1 VYTDDRPGHQTPPSR
16 ETRRREPSG
25 EAKRRGPGATA
36 VAVSSVI
43 VVLIVLGVAWAFY
56 HGSWKL
62 TSVTLGPSSS
72 TNSPPSSSTDDS
84 QAAPIGGR
92 AKKVNIAP
100 PSTWKLAFN
109 SDFAGSALD
118 TNVWT
123 TCYKYTSPGDG
134 CTNHGNSSENDW
146 YLPSQDQVSGG
157 MLQLIA
163 QHEPTE
169 GTSASNTPEE
179 YSCRSGMITTAP
191 SFNFEYGY
199 VQMVARLP
207 YGAGLWPAFW
217 LAASDDAWPPEVDIF
232 EHWGSQASAGVYLHS
247 TNGTRQGGRADGL
260 SNLSQGWHTFTLSWT
275 ENKLT
280 WYIDNNQVFSTT
292 TGIPQQDMYIIANLA
307 NTSTAATSCSGSMLI
322 KSIKV
327 WQP

>member
-1 VYTDDRPGHQTPPSR
+1 MYTDDRPGHQTPPSR
-16 ETRRREPSG
+16 ET
-25 EAKRRGPGATA
+25 KRRGPGAAA
-36 VAVSSVI
+36 VVVSSLIGVVI
-43 VVLIVLGVAWAFY
+43 VLAVAWAFY
-56 HGSWKL
+56 HSSSKL
-62 TSVTLGPSSS
+62 TSVALGPPSSS
-72 TNSPPSSSTDDS
+72 TSSLPNSSTDDS

-92 AKKVNIAP
+92 AKKVDVAP

-109 SDFAGSALD
+109 SSFAGPTLD
-118 TNVWT
+118 TNVWA
-123 TCYKYTSPGDG
+123 TCYKFTSPGDG
-134 CTNHGNSSENDW
+134 CTNHGNSTENEW

-163 QHEPTE
+163 QHEPTA
-169 GTSASNTPEE
+169 GMSADNTPEE

-217 LAASDDAWPPEVDIF
+217 LAASDNAWPPEVDVF
-232 EHWGSQASAGVYLHS
+232 EHWASQASAGVYLHS
-247 TNGTRQGGRADGL
+247 SNGTRQGGRADGL

-275 ENKLT
+275 KDKLT

-307 NTSTAATSCSGSMLI
+307 NTSTAATSCSGSMQI